1 LKLTEREI
9 NGRHLAKLAL
19 HVITRVTQVLS
30 TRSLTVKNA
39 HTEL

>member
-19 HVITRVTQVLS
+19 HVTTIVTQVLNTLS
-30 TRSLTVKNA
+30 VTVKNA
-39 HTEL
+39 DTEL